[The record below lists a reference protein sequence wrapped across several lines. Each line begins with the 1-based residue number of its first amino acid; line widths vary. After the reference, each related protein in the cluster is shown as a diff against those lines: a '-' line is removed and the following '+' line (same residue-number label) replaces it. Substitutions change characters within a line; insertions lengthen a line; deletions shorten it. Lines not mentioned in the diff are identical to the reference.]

1 MPAIF
6 ILIVLVFLAFIV
18 VGGIYSHRKQKERE
32 AALRHLASELGWQFH
47 PIKNRSHHQ
56 EFPLFS
62 IFTTG
67 EARYAYN
74 TLRGM
79 LSINGSSWQ
88 GQMGDYHYETTSN
101 SGKNK
106 TTHTHRFSY
115 LLVKMPYTL
124 TPSLK
129 IRREQLF
136 DRMASFIGFD
146 DIDFESAEFSDRFHV
161 KSSDKRF
168 AYDVIHPRMME
179 FLLAENPPSIHLEGG
194 YCCIYTENRCWPP
207 AKFRDNATWMQE
219 FFSHWPSHITSTLP
233 S

>member
-6 ILIVLVFLAFIV
+6 ILIGIVVVALMV
-18 VGGIYSHRKQKERE
+18 VGGIHAHRKQKERQ
-32 AALRHLASELGWQFH
+32 AAFVQLANELGWQFQ
-47 PIKNRSHHQ
+47 PLKNPSHHQ
-56 EFPLFS
+56 EFSQFS

-79 LSINGSSWQ
+79 LSINGSSWP
-88 GQMGDYHYETTSN
+88 GQMGDYHYETTSSN
-101 SGKNK
+101 GKQK
-106 TTHTHRFSY
+106 TTQTHRFSY
-115 LLVKMPYTL
+115 LLVEIPYTS
-124 TPSLK
+124 TPNLR
-129 IRREQLF
+129 IRREHLF

-179 FLLAENPPSIHLEGG
+179 FLLANEPPTLNLEAG
-194 YCCIYTENRCWPP
+194 YCCVYTENKCWEL
-207 AKFRDNATWMQE
+207 AKFRSNTSWMQE
-219 FFSHWPSHITSTLP
+219 FFSHWPSHITSTLQ